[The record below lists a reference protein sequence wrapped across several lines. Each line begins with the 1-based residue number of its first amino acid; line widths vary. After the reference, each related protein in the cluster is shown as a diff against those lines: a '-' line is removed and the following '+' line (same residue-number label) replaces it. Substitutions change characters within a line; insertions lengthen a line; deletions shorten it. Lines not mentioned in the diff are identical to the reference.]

1 MISAMGNEETRAL
14 LDACILA
21 EKRIALVLDVAK
33 EDSVILNLKFPLLVL
48 QTAIAMTRKGDQ
60 NGKEKSKKENF

>member
-1 MISAMGNEETRAL
+1 MISVMENEEINAL

-21 EKRIALVLDVAK
+21 EKRIALVLDVTE

-48 QTAIAMTRKGDQ
+48 RTAISMTRKGDQ
-60 NGKEKSKKENF
+60 NGKEKSKKESF